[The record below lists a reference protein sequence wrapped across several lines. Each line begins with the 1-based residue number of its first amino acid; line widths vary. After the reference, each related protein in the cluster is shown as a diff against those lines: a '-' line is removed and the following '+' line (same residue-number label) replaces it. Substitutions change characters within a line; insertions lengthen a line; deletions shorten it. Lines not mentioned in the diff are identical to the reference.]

1 MKDAIKSTLD
11 IRGPAICE
19 LIIDENQIFAPKLG
33 AKQHPDGKITSP
45 ALEDL
50 SPFMSKDELKSNMII
65 DLYEDE

>member
-1 MKDAIKSTLD
+1 MKDAIKATLD
-11 IRGPAICE
+11 ISGPAICE

-50 SPFMSKDELKSNMII
+50 SPFLSKDELKSNMII
-65 DLYEDE
+65 DLYKDE